1 VRIVAG
7 VTTAERRSYL
17 VEAYRPGANADD
29 VREASRRLAAA
40 TWALARTGEPI
51 RFVASTFVP
60 AEESCFFRFEGA
72 SADLVARAC
81 ADAEVPAARI
91 HAVLD
96 LREEPCD
103 S

>member
-1 VRIVAG
+1 M
-7 VTTAERRSYL
+7 TTAERTELPRRGVPARSDRGRRPAG
-17 VEAYRPGANADD
+17 VTPAGRGNVGTRADGEA
-29 VREASRRLAAA
+29 
-40 TWALARTGEPI
+40 I

-60 AEESCFFRFEGA
+60 AEESCFFRFEGS

>member
-1 VRIVAG
+1 M
-7 VTTAERRSYL
+7 TTAERRSYL
-17 VEAYRPGANADD
+17 VEAYRPGATPDD
-29 VREASRRLAAA
+29 VRQASRRLAVAA
-40 TWALARTGEPI
+40 SALARNGDPI

-60 AEESCFFRFEGA
+60 AEESCFFRFEG
-72 SADLVARAC
+72 SSVDVVARVC
-81 ADAEVPAARI
+81 AVADVPVARI